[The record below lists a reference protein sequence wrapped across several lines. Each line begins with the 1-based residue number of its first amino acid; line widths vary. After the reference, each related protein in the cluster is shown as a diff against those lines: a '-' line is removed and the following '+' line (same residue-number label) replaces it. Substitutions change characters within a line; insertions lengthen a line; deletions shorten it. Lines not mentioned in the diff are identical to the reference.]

1 MLRQMGLA
9 PWHVIA
15 NVHPS
20 GDDPTPHITVEVC
33 GKNYHLRLDA
43 RGCVFDITLRNAG
56 ETVRPSG
63 HRPWV
68 RPGAI

>member
-1 MLRQMGLA
+1 MFIGVRATG
-9 PWHVIA
+9 H
-15 NVHPS
+15 
-20 GDDPTPHITVEVC
+20 PHITVEVG
-33 GKNYHLRLDA
+33 GKNYHLRLDG
-43 RGCVFDITLRNAG
+43 RGCVFDITAVLQG